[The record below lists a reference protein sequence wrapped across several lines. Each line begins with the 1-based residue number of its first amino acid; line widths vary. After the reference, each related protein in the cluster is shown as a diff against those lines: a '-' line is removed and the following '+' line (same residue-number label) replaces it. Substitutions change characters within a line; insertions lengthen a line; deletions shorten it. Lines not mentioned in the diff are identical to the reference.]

1 MDFKVGDRVVRLN
14 EGPEVEGTVVKVDVG
29 DSVPYQVDWDDDRFD
44 FGTWMFASNVGPV
57 EDVPDVVNHP
67 AHYNTGNI
75 EVIDF
80 IEDQG
85 LEYHEANAI
94 KYIARAGKKNPD
106 TRMEDLEKAIWYL
119 TRKLGVLLKEDID
132 G

>member
-1 MDFKVGDRVVRLN
+1 MDFKVGDRVLRVN
-14 EGPEVEGTVVKVDVG
+14 DGDEVEGTVVGVDAG
-29 DSVPYQVDWDDDRFD
+29 DSVPYEVNWDDL
-44 FGTWMFASNVGPV
+44 GYTWMFAYNVGPIPK
-57 EDVPDVVNHP
+57 ELPDVVNHP
-67 AHYNTGNI
+67 AHYNTGSI

-106 TRMEDLEKAIWYL
+106 TRMEDLEKAVWYL

>member
-1 MDFKVGDRVVRLN
+1 MDFKVGDRVLRVR
-14 EGPEVEGTVVKVDVG
+14 EGDEVEGTVVKVDEG
-29 DSVPYQVDWDDDRFD
+29 DSVPYLVRWDDEDFD
-44 FGTWMFASNVGPV
+44 TWMFASNVGAIPK
-57 EDVPDVVNHP
+57 ELPDLVNHP
-67 AHYNTGNI
+67 AHYNTGKI

-94 KYIARAGKKNPD
+94 KYIARAGKKNPN